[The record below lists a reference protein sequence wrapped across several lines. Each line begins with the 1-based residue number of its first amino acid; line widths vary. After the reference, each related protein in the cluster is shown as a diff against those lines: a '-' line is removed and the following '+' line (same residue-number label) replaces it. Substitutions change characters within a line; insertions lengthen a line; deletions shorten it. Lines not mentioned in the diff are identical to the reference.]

1 MVETNEL
8 TQTRRP
14 SGLQLGFM
22 VFVLLAV
29 LTATE
34 FLFALFLNFWPL
46 LALMAFLKAGLV
58 LYFYMHIS
66 RLFQADKDEN
76 RESYSYKLT
85 TNRLGLWFFMLSDA
99 FIFGGLLVSRFNLL
113 ALTRPELNQ
122 FLGVTVTSI
131 LLISSF
137 FANRAEVSMEL
148 GNRKQAILSVAVS
161 IFLGVVF
168 LAGVL
173 GIEWRIAPF
182 GPADGA
188 QGAIFY
194 SMTGFHA
201 FHVLTGVIFLSI
213 VLRNLIRNRYSQE
226 KHWAVEAA
234 VVYWHFIDAVWIFFY
249 PALYLIGRI
258 IS

>member
-1 MVETNEL
+1 
-8 TQTRRP
+8 
-14 SGLQLGFM
+14 
-22 VFVLLAV
+22 
-29 LTATE
+29 
-34 FLFALFLNFWPL
+34 
-46 LALMAFLKAGLV
+46 
-58 LYFYMHIS
+58 
-66 RLFQADKDEN
+66 
-76 RESYSYKLT
+76 
-85 TNRLGLWFFMLSDA
+85 MLSDA

-148 GNRKQAILSVAVS
+148 GNRKQAILCVAVS

-249 PALYLIGRI
+249 PALYLIGTLPH
-258 IS
+258 

>member
-1 MVETNEL
+1 
-8 TQTRRP
+8 
-14 SGLQLGFM
+14 
-22 VFVLLAV
+22 
-29 LTATE
+29 
-34 FLFALFLNFWPL
+34 
-46 LALMAFLKAGLV
+46 
-58 LYFYMHIS
+58 
-66 RLFQADKDEN
+66 
-76 RESYSYKLT
+76 
-85 TNRLGLWFFMLSDA
+85 
-99 FIFGGLLVSRFNLL
+99 
-113 ALTRPELNQ
+113 
-122 FLGVTVTSI
+122 VTVTSI

-148 GNRKQAILSVAVS
+148 GNRKQAILCVAVS

-249 PALYLIGRI
+249 PALYLIGTLPH
-258 IS
+258 